1 MKRVILNKINRVF
14 VGAFLLSTVVVGCQ
28 KDDNDIFD
36 KDPIVRLDNVA
47 MAELKQ
53 KLVDSQDG
61 WIVTFSPDG
70 GKYLGQYSLWFKFH
84 DDWSLNLKS
93 DRIASKANEEK
104 TQYNFVMLN
113 TLALNFPLGN
123 EVHEFTAMNPS
134 SLRTDIEF
142 VFSKYVDENTI
153 EFVGHMTKQK
163 IYFKKA
169 TKEIRDGFDLHYSM
183 YENMNRIDL
192 PFFRTLEVESAGVK
206 THIDFTNYDSAR
218 AVELDDNDLI
228 KETEYELVY
237 NSTGF
242 IVLPAMEV
250 SGKKISSFVYDANT
264 NTFVGKDGDV
274 KVSFKYS
281 SKPAVWTDM
290 SYKKLL
296 GSKDNLTSQFI
307 FDSATEEQLI
317 NSKVT
322 SPYFKQLIE
331 GLGISANGAYNLAEM
346 EFVFN
351 VNIGLPVNANYV
363 QYTYKGKKYLYFF
376 AFQDLKDRVKVVA
389 IQWNDSSTVP
399 AEVKEFNNKIL
410 GGELYIRNENF
421 KIKYGAN
428 PIGTF
433 ISTNAPISF
442 PAWNT
447 NEPYVFN

>member
-36 KDPIVRLDNVA
+36 KDPIVRLDNIA
-47 MAELKQ
+47 MSELKQ

-70 GKYLGQYSLWFKFH
+70 GKSLGQYSLWFKFH

-93 DRIASKANEEK
+93 DRVASKANEEK

-123 EVHEFTAMNPS
+123 EVHEFTAMNPNK
-134 SLRTDIEF
+134 LRTDIEF

-169 TKEIRDGFDLHYSM
+169 TKEAREGFDKHYSM

-192 PFFRTLEVESAGVK
+192 SYFRTLEVENGGIK
-206 THIDFTNYDSAR
+206 TAIDFTNYGSAR
-218 AVELDDNDLI
+218 AVELDNNDLI

-264 NTFVGKDGDV
+264 NAFIGKEGDL
-274 KVSFKYS
+274 KVSFNYS
-281 SKPAVWTDM
+281 TKPAVWTDM
-290 SYKKLL
+290 SYKKVLNLPSVLADRVFQFDSNDVIATSKANSPRFMQTIAEL
-296 GSKDNLTSQFI
+296 GKNASGGNNLDLIILAFNDSDDNKETNYIRYRYKGRNYYYIFKTQDAVTTLKIVDGAWENGAIVPQEVKNFNAKIMKDNLYVKRETF
-307 FDSATEEQLI
+307 T
-317 NSKVT
+317 
-322 SPYFKQLIE
+322 
-331 GLGISANGAYNLAEM
+331 
-346 EFVFN
+346 
-351 VNIGLPVNANYV
+351 V
-363 QYTYKGKKYLYFF
+363 QYT
-376 AFQDLKDRVKVVA
+376 
-389 IQWNDSSTVP
+389 
-399 AEVKEFNNKIL
+399 
-410 GGELYIRNENF
+410 
-421 KIKYGAN
+421 N
-428 PIGTF
+428 PVITF
-433 ISTNAPISF
+433 ISGSESIAFSTWDVGT
-442 PAWNT
+442 PAT
-447 NEPYVFN
+447 F